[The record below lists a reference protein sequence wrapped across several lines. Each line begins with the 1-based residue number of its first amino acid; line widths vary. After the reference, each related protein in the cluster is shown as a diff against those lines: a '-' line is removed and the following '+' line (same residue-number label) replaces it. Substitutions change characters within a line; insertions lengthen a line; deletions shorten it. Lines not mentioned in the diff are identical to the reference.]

1 MSGGHGQRHV
11 GIGKRKETGF
21 GELQLG
27 GGLTVGGRG
36 GHNVMIGRTTLT
48 PASRNGSKKGIGATC
63 SLKLVATAFSFD
75 SSETQSALIC
85 CSK

>member
-1 MSGGHGQRHV
+1 M
-11 GIGKRKETGF
+11 
-21 GELQLG
+21 
-27 GGLTVGGRG
+27 
-36 GHNVMIGRTTLT
+36 MIGRTILT
-48 PASRNGSKKGIGATC
+48 PASRNGSKKGIGAMVTTC